1 MTPTERFQEREESHH
16 EMQTRIEAARDGR
29 HPYRFHEP
37 TDAEIDAELK
47 RRKEEAMDNQIC
59 FCGVDEGTN
68 LDCDRCAI
76 IRSMERLSTIEQ
88 AIFGEVTTSEQ
99 VAAKIKLQIEATN
112 QQRKLG
118 S

>member
-1 MTPTERFQEREESHH
+1 VN
-16 EMQTRIEAARDGR
+16 EA
-29 HPYRFHEP
+29 HNRFHEP
-37 TDAEIDAELK
+37 TDDEIDRELK
-47 RRKEEAMDNQIC
+47 RREIAMDDQIC
-59 FCGVDEGTN
+59 FCGMDEGTN

>member
-1 MTPTERFQEREESHH
+1 MTPTERFQEREEAHH
-16 EMQTRIEAARDGR
+16 EMQTRIDRAA
-29 HPYRFHEP
+29 RFHEP